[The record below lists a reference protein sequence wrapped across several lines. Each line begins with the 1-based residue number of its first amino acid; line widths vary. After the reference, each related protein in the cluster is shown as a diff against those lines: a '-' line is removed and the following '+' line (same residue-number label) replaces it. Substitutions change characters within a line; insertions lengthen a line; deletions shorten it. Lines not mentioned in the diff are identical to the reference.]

1 MAFFD
6 LPWMPV
12 YLAICFLFHTF
23 IGVTAL
29 FGAVVLVTLTIVTEI
44 KTRHPT
50 RSAAQF
56 AVARN
61 ALLEASRRNAD
72 AITAMGMV
80 GRIAKHWH
88 ELNRNFVASSGRAS
102 DVGGGLGAT
111 SKVLRLLL
119 QSAILAVGA
128 WLVINQQSTPGIIIV
143 GSILGARALAPVDLA
158 IAYWR
163 GFVTA
168 RQSWQRLSRL
178 LAHLPPKSDPMP
190 LKPPSRSLLVQ
201 NGAVGPPGVQKVV
214 CQDVNFTLAEGELR
228 CLIGPNGAGK
238 STFFE
243 MLTGQLEPS
252 HGEVLFRGNDISRA
266 HAHQIA
272 RLGIGIKTQVPS
284 VFDGLSVRENIHLAA
299 SRLNSGERAR
309 RLVDDMLERIGL
321 THAAD
326 RVVGQL
332 AHGQRQW
339 VELGL
344 VLSTDPQLI
353 LLDEPAAGMTHE
365 EVHKTAELVREIN
378 RTKALIVVEHDMQFI
393 RMIAKQV
400 TVFNRGSVLVEDAV
414 ENILRNPLVRDIYLG
429 KQAAA

>member
-1 MAFFD
+1 MAA
-6 LPWMPV
+6 P
-12 YLAICFLFHTF
+12 
-23 IGVTAL
+23 
-29 FGAVVLVTLTIVTEI
+29 
-44 KTRHPT
+44 
-50 RSAAQF
+50 
-56 AVARN
+56 
-61 ALLEASRRNAD
+61 LLETRNLS
-72 AITAMGMV
+72 MHFGGV
-80 GRIAKHWH
+80 
-88 ELNRNFVASSGRAS
+88 RA
-102 DVGGGLGAT
+102 V
-111 SKVLRLLL
+111 
-119 QSAILAVGA
+119 SA
-128 WLVINQQSTPGIIIV
+128 
-143 GSILGARALAPVDLA
+143 
-158 IAYWR
+158 
-163 GFVTA
+163 
-168 RQSWQRLSRL
+168 
-178 LAHLPPKSDPMP
+178 
-190 LKPPSRSLLVQ
+190 
-201 NGAVGPPGVQKVV
+201 
-214 CQDVNFTLAEGELR
+214 VNFTLAEGELR

-238 STFFE
+238 STFFK

-252 HGEVLFRGNDISRA
+252 HGQVLFRGQDISRA

-284 VFDGLSVRENIHLAA
+284 VFDGLTVRENIHLAA
-299 SRLNSGERAR
+299 SRLRQGERAG
-309 RLVDDMLERIGL
+309 RLVEEMLDRIGL

-365 EVHKTAELVREIN
+365 EVQKTADLVREIN

-400 TVFNRGSVLVEDAV
+400 TVFNQGSVLVEDAV